1 MKVYNKEKTLVLDQY
16 DLNKGYLKEDTIIN
30 HIPEVLAVEEEY
42 YYETLAEYP
51 NGGKDVRKVIS
62 TPARPY
68 SPARDE
74 IEDILVYIP
83 YTEKELLI
91 LTKKS
96 RIGELKTLLSESDY
110 KAIKY
115 AEGAITEYDY
125 IDTKKLRQSY
135 REEINRLEADLK
147 VLEV

>member
-1 MKVYNKEKTLVLDQY
+1 MKVYNKEKTLVLEQY
-16 DLNKGYLKEDTIIN
+16 DLDKGYLKEDTIIN

-42 YYETLAEYP
+42 YYETIAEYE

-62 TPARPY
+62 TPARAY

-74 IEDILVYIP
+74 EEEILVYIP
-83 YTEKELLI
+83 YTEKELLLI
-91 LTKKS
+91 TKKA
-96 RIGELKTLLSESDY
+96 RIGELKTLLSETDY

-125 IDTKKLRQSY
+125 LETKKLRQSY
-135 REEINRLEADLK
+135 RDEINRLESDIKL
-147 VLEV
+147 LEV